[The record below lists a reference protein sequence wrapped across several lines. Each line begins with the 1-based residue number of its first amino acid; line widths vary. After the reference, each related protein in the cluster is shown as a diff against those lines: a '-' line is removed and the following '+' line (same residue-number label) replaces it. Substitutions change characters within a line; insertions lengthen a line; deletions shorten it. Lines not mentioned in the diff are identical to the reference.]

1 MIAHVTLPLPL
12 HKTFSYTVPKAWEPY
27 AKPLSRVTIP
37 LGSRMLTGF
46 ILALEEGEDGTLKE
60 LADILDIFPLIERPS
75 FQLCEWAS
83 RYYLAPIGVVLK
95 YALSPKLQVTRYLSV
110 RARDEQSR
118 DLDGLSVKAAYALVG
133 KWPVWDYHRQGLIQF
148 YDSYTGLPFE
158 PLGENHLPQE
168 GYRPSLYVAGVEQRR
183 EEYLSVI
190 TEKLDQGQNVLLL
203 LPDFHVVGDYF
214 YRFLTSA
221 LGKRVL
227 WHTSS
232 QPKVQMETF
241 FRARVDRGCLI
252 LGNKSAVLLP
262 SINRGLIIVERPEED
277 EYRNEE
283 AFHFNAVK
291 LAVKSA
297 ELYRIPILLGSAAPP
312 LEVVRLARDGLISL
326 KKAQD
331 LCLGRSVSEIRTEN
345 YTRDHVPPEL
355 VEIINKTVQ
364 DSETMA
370 IYTPRKDYASR
381 LYCLECKKPFLC
393 PGCEPPLTYHR
404 EGDRLVCSNC
414 KKSLHYDEK
423 CAQCGGSLIQFFATG
438 AEYVEE
444 RIRASLPEPHVLRI
458 TGESIRKKD
467 VRSFLQVARAPG
479 TITIGTQILSR
490 LYGLRVKR
498 LVLMGQEEFL
508 WIAGYRA
515 HERVYQT
522 FRNLIDALQ
531 PEEVFV
537 AVAKKSLIDLSN
549 LVEEDRFYTEELAR
563 RSAAEFP
570 PYTRLFLVEVRKKGE
585 AGEHL
590 AGQIVERLRQEGL
603 DHRMIGPMLQ
613 KRGGVHWRMVLK
625 GDEQL
630 FARVLPWI
638 YGLAGVRI
646 EPDPP
651 SI

>member
-1 MIAHVTLPLPL
+1 MI
-12 HKTFSYTVPKAWEPY
+12 S
-27 AKPLSRVTIP
+27 
-37 LGSRMLTGF
+37 
-46 ILALEEGEDGTLKE
+46 
-60 LADILDIFPLIERPS
+60 
-75 FQLCEWAS
+75 Q
-83 RYYLAPIGVVLK
+83 
-95 YALSPKLQVTRYLSV
+95 
-110 RARDEQSR
+110 
-118 DLDGLSVKAAYALVG
+118 
-133 KWPVWDYHRQGLIQF
+133 
-148 YDSYTGLPFE
+148 
-158 PLGENHLPQE
+158 
-168 GYRPSLYVAGVEQRR
+168 
-183 EEYLSVI
+183 
-190 TEKLDQGQNVLLL
+190 KLDQGQNVLLL
-203 LPDFHVVGDYF
+203 LPDFHMVGDYF
-214 YRFLTSA
+214 YRFLMSA
-221 LGKRVL
+221 LGKRVF

-232 QPKVQMETF
+232 QPKCQMETF
-241 FRARVDRGCLI
+241 FRARVEKGCLI

-262 SINRGLIIVERPEED
+262 VVNRGLIIVERPEED

-297 ELYRIPILLGSAAPP
+297 ELYRTPILLGSAAPP
-312 LEVVRLARDGLISL
+312 LDVVRLARDGLISL
-326 KKAQD
+326 RKEQD
-331 LCLGRSVSEIRTEN
+331 LCLGRSVSEVKTES
-345 YTRDHVPPEL
+345 YTRDHVPSEL
-355 VEIINKTVQ
+355 VDIIDKTVH
-364 DSETMA
+364 SNETMA

-393 PGCEPPLTYHR
+393 PGCETPLTYHR
-404 EGDRLVCSNC
+404 EGDSLVCSNC

-423 CAQCGGSLIQFFATG
+423 CAQCGGSLIQFSSTG

-444 RIRASLPEPHVLRI
+444 RIRASLPESHLLRI

-467 VRSFLQVARAPG
+467 VRSSLQLASAPG

-515 HERVYQT
+515 QERVYQT

-537 AVAKKSLIDLSN
+537 VVAKKSLIDVSH

-585 AGEHL
+585 AGERL
-590 AGQIVERLRQEGL
+590 VGQIVERLRQEGL
-603 DHRMIGPMLQ
+603 GHRMIGPMLQ

>member
-1 MIAHVTLPLPL
+1 
-12 HKTFSYTVPKAWEPY
+12 
-27 AKPLSRVTIP
+27 
-37 LGSRMLTGF
+37 
-46 ILALEEGEDGTLKE
+46 
-60 LADILDIFPLIERPS
+60 
-75 FQLCEWAS
+75 
-83 RYYLAPIGVVLK
+83 
-95 YALSPKLQVTRYLSV
+95 
-110 RARDEQSR
+110 
-118 DLDGLSVKAAYALVG
+118 
-133 KWPVWDYHRQGLIQF
+133 
-148 YDSYTGLPFE
+148 
-158 PLGENHLPQE
+158 
-168 GYRPSLYVAGVEQRR
+168 
-183 EEYLSVI
+183 
-190 TEKLDQGQNVLLL
+190 
-203 LPDFHVVGDYF
+203 
-214 YRFLTSA
+214 
-221 LGKRVL
+221 
-227 WHTSS
+227 
-232 QPKVQMETF
+232 
-241 FRARVDRGCLI
+241 
-252 LGNKSAVLLP
+252 
-262 SINRGLIIVERPEED
+262 
-277 EYRNEE
+277 
-283 AFHFNAVK
+283 
-291 LAVKSA
+291 
-297 ELYRIPILLGSAAPP
+297 
-312 LEVVRLARDGLISL
+312 LISL
-326 KKAQD
+326 RKEQD
-331 LCLGRSVSEIRTEN
+331 LCLGRSVSEVKTES
-345 YTRDHVPPEL
+345 YTRDHVPSEL
-355 VEIINKTVQ
+355 VEIIDKTVH
-364 DSETMA
+364 SNETMA

-393 PGCEPPLTYHR
+393 PGCETPLTYHR
-404 EGDRLVCSNC
+404 EGDSLVCSNC

-423 CAQCGGSLIQFFATG
+423 CAQCGGSLIQFSSTG

-444 RIRASLPEPHVLRI
+444 RIRASLPESHLLRI

-467 VRSFLQVARAPG
+467 VRSSLQLASAPG

-515 HERVYQT
+515 QERVYQT

-537 AVAKKSLIDLSN
+537 VVAKKSLIDVSH

-585 AGEHL
+585 AGERL
-590 AGQIVERLRQEGL
+590 VGQIVERLRQEGL